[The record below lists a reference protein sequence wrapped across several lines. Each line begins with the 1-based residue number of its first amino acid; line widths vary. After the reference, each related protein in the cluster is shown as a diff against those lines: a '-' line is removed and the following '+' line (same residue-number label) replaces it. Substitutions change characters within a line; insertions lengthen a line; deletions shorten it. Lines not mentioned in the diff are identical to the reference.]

1 MERRKYINESKHNHD
16 ANLSIKGNAKE
27 LRMEMTESEK
37 VLWKRLRMKQLKG
50 FYFRR
55 QHPYGIYIL
64 DFFCSKVGLVIEL
77 DGEIHQYSKDY
88 DAERTEFLESTGL
101 KVIRFDNDDVLE
113 RIDWVIEE
121 ILKHI

>member
-1 MERRKYINESKHNHD
+1 MKKRKYINESKHSHG
-16 ANLSIKGNAKE
+16 ANLSIKSNANE
-27 LRMEMTESEK
+27 LRRIMTDSEK
-37 VLWKRLRMKQLKG
+37 ILWKRLRMKQLKG

-64 DFFCSKVGLVIEL
+64 DFFCSKAGLVIEL
-77 DGEIHQYSKDY
+77 DGEIHQYRKDY

-101 KVIRFDNDDVLE
+101 KVIRFDNSDVLM

-121 ILKHI
+121 ITKHL

>member
-1 MERRKYINESKHNHD
+1 MKRRKYINESKHNHD

-64 DFFCSKVGLVIEL
+64 DFFCSKAGLVIEL
-77 DGEIHQYSKDY
+77 DGEIHRYRKGY
-88 DAERTEFLESTGL
+88 DTERTEFLESTGL

-121 ILKHI
+121 ILKQI